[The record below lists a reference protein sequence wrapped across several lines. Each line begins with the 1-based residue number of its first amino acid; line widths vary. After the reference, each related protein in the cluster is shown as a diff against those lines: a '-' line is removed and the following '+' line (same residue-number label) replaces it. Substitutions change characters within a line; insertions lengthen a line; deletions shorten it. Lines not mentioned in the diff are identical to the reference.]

1 MKLTRKWCEKK
12 RRRDVKKKEIR
23 KRGKDG
29 NRKWNEKRIEKKMK
43 FSNFLKKVLKKVGND
58 N

>member
-29 NRKWNEKRIEKKMK
+29 NRKWNEKRIEKKME
-43 FSNFLKKVLKKVGND
+43 FSNFLTKVGND